1 MTVRGYVSALSSRH
15 SAFHMQSMT
24 MRGSERGGGRS
35 GRRADPE
42 TKALAAIAADKPE
55 EPNTFAALA
64 DLVRLVGRSDAPQL
78 RLRLVCAIAL
88 TLAGKGLGVLAPLV
102 LGAAVNHLSRGQ
114 GAGVSVGLGFA
125 AFAAGWALVRF
136 LSSVT
141 PQLSDV
147 IFAPVRAAAQRKT
160 AAETFAHALNLSL
173 DFHQTKRSGSLSR
186 TVDRGSRSVDFLLRI
201 LAFNLVPTALELVLA
216 AAVLGGKYDWRF
228 AAVAVVVVVIYTGLT
243 FGISNWRIEHRR
255 TMNTAD
261 SEAAGLAVDA
271 LLNYETVKS
280 FGAEARAAEGYDRA
294 LGDYNVAA
302 LKANTS
308 LALLNGI
315 QGLIMNVGLGVM
327 AVMAGFEAAAGR
339 LGPGDV
345 TAAVLILISLYAPLN
360 ILGFAYREIRQSFI
374 DMEEMLKI
382 TRQSPQVADAPN
394 APDLPKPDDSR
405 GGSISFEGV
414 SFRHD
419 ARTSGLEDVAFHAAP
434 GTTTALVGAS
444 GSGKSTIV
452 KLALRLLDPQAGRVL
467 IDGRDLRDI
476 TQASLRRAVA
486 LVPQDVALF
495 NDTLRTNIAFARPEA
510 DDATIWAAAEAA
522 ELAGF
527 IRSLPDGMETKVGE
541 RGLKLSGGE
550 RQRVGIARALLA
562 DPCILILDEAT
573 SALDSRTEAAIQ
585 KTLRR
590 AQAGRT
596 TLVVAHRLSTIADAD
611 QILVLKAGR
620 IVERGAHHEL
630 VARVGGEY
638 AALWKKQTRGAR
650 TARAEA
656 RPEPLADAD

>member
-1 MTVRGYVSALSSRH
+1 MARGERSG
-15 SAFHMQSMT
+15 Q
-24 MRGSERGGGRS
+24 RGGGGIEAKARNA
-35 GRRADPE
+35 GVAAEPPADPA
-42 TKALAAIAADKPE
+42 TIPALM
-55 EPNTFAALA
+55 
-64 DLVRLVGRSDAPQL
+64 DLIRLVGRSGAPQL
-78 RLRLVCAIAL
+78 RLRLVVSILL
-88 TLAGKGLGVLAPLV
+88 TIAGKALGVLAPLV
-102 LGAAVNHLSRGQ
+102 LGAAVNHLAAGQ
-114 GAGVSVGLGFA
+114 PPGVSIGLGFA
-125 AFAAGWALVRF
+125 GFAVGWAIVRF
-136 LSSVT
+136 LSSGA

-147 IFAPVRAAAQRKT
+147 VFAPVRAAAQRT
-160 AAETFAHALNLSL
+160 AATETFAHALSLSL
-173 DFHQTKRSGSLSR
+173 DFHQTKRSGALSR

-201 LAFNLVPTALELVLA
+201 LAFNLVPTGLELILA
-216 AAVLGGKYDWRF
+216 AGVLGGAYDWRF
-228 AAVAVVVVVIYTGLT
+228 AAVAVVVVIVYTVFT
-243 FGISNWRIEHRR
+243 FSISNWRIEHRR

-261 SEAAGLAVDA
+261 TEAAGQVVDA

-280 FGAEARAAEGYDRA
+280 FGAETRAALGYDRA
-294 LGDYNVAA
+294 LGTYNAAA
-302 LKANTS
+302 LKANSS
-308 LALLNGI
+308 LALLNAV
-315 QGLIMNVGLGVM
+315 QALIMNVGLGVM

-339 LGPGDV
+339 MGPGDV

-374 DMEEMLKI
+374 DMEEMLKV
-382 TRQSPQVADAPN
+382 TRQTPQVADAPQ
-394 APDLPKPDDSR
+394 APDVERPEGQN
-405 GGSISFEGV
+405 GGALAFEDV

-419 ARTSGLEDVAFHAAP
+419 ARANGLEDVSFTVRP
-434 GTTTALVGAS
+434 GTTTALVGPS

-452 KLALRLLDPQAGRVL
+452 KLALRLLDPQVGRVV
-467 IDGRDLRDI
+467 IEGADVRDV

-495 NDTLRTNIAFARPEA
+495 NDTLAVNIAFARPEA
-510 DDATIWAAAEAA
+510 DEAAIWAAAEAA

-527 IRSLPDGMETKVGE
+527 IRSLPDGMETRVGE

-585 KTLRR
+585 KTLRK
-590 AQAGRT
+590 AKAGRT
-596 TLVVAHRLSTIADAD
+596 TLVVAHRLSTIADAE

-650 TARAEA
+650 LGLDSDRQ
-656 RPEPLADAD
+656 PSD